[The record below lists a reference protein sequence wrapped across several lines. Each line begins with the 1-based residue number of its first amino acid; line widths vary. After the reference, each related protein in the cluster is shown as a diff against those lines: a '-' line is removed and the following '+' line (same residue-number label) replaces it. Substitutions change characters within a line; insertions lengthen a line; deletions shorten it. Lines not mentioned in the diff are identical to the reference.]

1 MPSMV
6 SYRSNIL
13 KLCGAQYL
21 LCMSSI
27 NGISCYLDM
36 LRTKAIGL
44 PLTFHLNKWSL
55 MLSMLL

>member
-1 MPSMV
+1 MSIVKYFEWDDSILRSQNMPSMA

-27 NGISCYLDM
+27 NGISCYLEM
-36 LRTKAIGL
+36 
-44 PLTFHLNKWSL
+44 
-55 MLSMLL
+55 